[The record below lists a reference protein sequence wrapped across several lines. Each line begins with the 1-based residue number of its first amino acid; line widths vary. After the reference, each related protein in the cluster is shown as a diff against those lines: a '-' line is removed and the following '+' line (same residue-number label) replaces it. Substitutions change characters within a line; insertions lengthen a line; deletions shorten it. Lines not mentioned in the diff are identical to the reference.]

1 MQNERASKKQQEL
14 LQFVDEF
21 IKTNGYGP
29 SYREV
34 MRGLGYKSVS
44 TVAIHIEHLISKG
57 YLVRRDKSARSL
69 EVVSTATPPGP
80 TTDDLNTKLEA
91 YIVSRPLE
99 PEQLSQVIDALH
111 ILGLD
116 TVAKRLKKLEE
127 S

>member
-1 MQNERASKKQQEL
+1 
-14 LQFVDEF
+14 
-21 IKTNGYGP
+21 
-29 SYREV
+29 

-69 EVVSTATPPGP
+69 EVVSTATPSGGP
-80 TTDDLNTKLEA
+80 TTDDLNTKLET

-116 TVAKRLKKLEE
+116 TVAKRLKKPEE